1 MKIVTKD
8 RKDSVQ
14 IMDFLYKEFIENII
28 QNEKRF

>member
-8 RKDSVQ
+8 RKDSAQ
-14 IMDFLYKEFIENII
+14 IMDFLYKEFIENI